1 MPRQPPQN
9 LRADARR
16 NREIALDAGLELLA
30 EGREVTM
37 DQVADRAGIG
47 RATLYRHFA
56 TREELIQAVLARVVE
71 LARAAAD
78 TAIRKGGTAEDILR
92 RLGTIIVGF
101 GARYLFL
108 SDYRHLSRHLLEPFD
123 AESDPTLAWVRDAH
137 KRGELRSELSPE
149 WIVQVIVALG
159 MAVSGALEGSPADD
173 RIIEAQLADTL
184 VQAFVAEAGRTR
196 S

>member
-56 TREELIQAVLARVVE
+56 TRE
-71 LARAAAD
+71 
-78 TAIRKGGTAEDILR
+78 
-92 RLGTIIVGF
+92 
-101 GARYLFL
+101 
-108 SDYRHLSRHLLEPFD
+108 
-123 AESDPTLAWVRDAH
+123 
-137 KRGELRSELSPE
+137 
-149 WIVQVIVALG
+149 
-159 MAVSGALEGSPADD
+159 
-173 RIIEAQLADTL
+173 
-184 VQAFVAEAGRTR
+184 
-196 S
+196 